1 MGRRRMLFRLH
12 RRRPRHLG
20 QIFRYQPSPFEGTA
34 REAEQPGRLQLFV
47 QSDDARVME
56 KCDNVCVAPWGDL
69 IVVEDGDE
77 DQYIR
82 GVTPEGRVYTI
93 GRNADADAFGEKS
106 EICGPCF
113 SPDGSTL
120 FFNVQ
125 RNPGRTFAVRGP
137 WPGRSR

>member
-1 MGRRRMLFRLH
+1 
-12 RRRPRHLG
+12 
-20 QIFRYQPSPFEGTA
+20 
-34 REAEQPGRLQLFV
+34 
-47 QSDDARVME
+47 ME

-93 GRNADADAFGEKS
+93 GRNADADALGEKS

-120 FFNVQ
+120 FFNIQ

-137 WPGRSR
+137 WSERSL